1 MQLIFLV
8 SLAAFM
14 LVILFFAWYARLM
27 ANRIFGKMNAQL
39 NGILEDNKAPDEWYK
54 RLKKLTDEKKDDHEK
69 EKAFKKYVCFVKGS
83 YKDLVSYAERTTFI
97 QDDVR
102 PDVLS
107 ELERFF
113 DEYMDN
119 LKLI

>member
-39 NGILEDNKAPDEWYK
+39 NGIIEDNKAPDEWYK
-54 RLKKLTDEKKDDHEK
+54 RLKKLTDKKKDDNEK
-69 EKAFKKYVCFVKGS
+69 EKAFKKYVYFIEGS

-97 QDDVR
+97 QDEAR

-107 ELERFF
+107 ELQRFF

-119 LKLI
+119 LKSI